1 MILASPSSAPPT
13 TTTMNRLILLPAVL
27 VLHTGITRAVDFKTQ
42 VTPVLKQYCYKCH
55 SDAEKVKGKLALDNL
70 TKFAAKMEDNKAMIK
85 PGDAAGSSFYT
96 CLTLPADDEDHM
108 PPKKEAQMKPA
119 EIEIIKAWITEGASF
134 DSGGKAP
141 AAAAPAAA
149 PAPAA
154 AAGAMK
160 TWTNAAGATIQASFL
175 RMEGENVVIQRADGV
190 CFTVPLANLS
200 AESQAL
206 AKSGGQ

>member
-1 MILASPSSAPPT
+1 
-13 TTTMNRLILLPAVL
+13 
-27 VLHTGITRAVDFKTQ
+27 
-42 VTPVLKQYCYKCH
+42 
-55 SDAEKVKGKLALDNL
+55 
-70 TKFAAKMEDNKAMIK
+70 
-85 PGDAAGSSFYT
+85 
-96 CLTLPADDEDHM
+96 
-108 PPKKEAQMKPA
+108 MKPA